1 MMGHVSSKYQDY
13 HVLGVDRKAGN
24 GVEGGTVLTP
34 LTSLN
39 SSGDRFMKM
48 LHSGEL
54 RILNETAQWW
64 FSSGDILM
72 YLGDRCSYEWIVYEQ
87 CGHRTARLVL
97 ALIW

>member
-1 MMGHVSSKYQDY
+1 MTSHVRSKYQDY
-13 HVLGVDRKAGN
+13 HVLGFDSKAGI
-24 GVEGGTVLTP
+24 GAEGGTVLTP

-64 FSSGDILM
+64 FSSGDMSL
-72 YLGDRCSYEWIVYEQ
+72 YLGDRCSYEGIVYEQ
-87 CGHRTARLVL
+87 CGHLTARLVL